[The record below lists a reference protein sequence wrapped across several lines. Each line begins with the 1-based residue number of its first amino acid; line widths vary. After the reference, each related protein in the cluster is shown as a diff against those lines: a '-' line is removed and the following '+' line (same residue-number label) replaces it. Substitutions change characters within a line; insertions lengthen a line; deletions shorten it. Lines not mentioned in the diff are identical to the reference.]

1 MKTGLLHV
9 LLLRGTHMASMQSL
23 NLPELSCGPSRKS
36 PGTPSESHLR
46 NRIKEGKPWNHK
58 DRNRVNPN
66 CFWKKTEA
74 FSHYFPHCLKCF
86 SLSARLRNTIMI
98 ETAQPLTTK
107 LMGGPD
113 HSQSSKKALTFS
125 KTPEMLACLHPTSI
139 DGHGDKA
146 RSVKFDPP
154 TMHPRPIKCSYFP
167 KQWQSKDSFASS
179 HSCHGQHHEC
189 VANDSILY
197 VTHVVCPN
205 GKKCITCIPKLR
217 NSRWLAQNCRPG

>member
-1 MKTGLLHV
+1 MKSAVKTGLLHV
-9 LLLRGTHMASMQSL
+9 LLLRFLSWDTHGHSLRPLQSGPRLHKPLVKGMQSL

-36 PGTPSESHLR
+36 RGTPSESHLR
-46 NRIKEGKPWNHK
+46 NRINEGKPWNHK

-74 FSHYFPHCLKCF
+74 FSHYFLHCLKCF
-86 SLSARLRNTIMI
+86 SLSVRLRNTIMI

-139 DGHGDKA
+139 DGHGDKS
-146 RSVKFDPP
+146 RSVKFEPP
-154 TMHPRPIKCSYFP
+154 TVHPRPIKYCSYFS

-189 VANDSILY
+189 VANDSI
-197 VTHVVCPN
+197 
-205 GKKCITCIPKLR
+205 
-217 NSRWLAQNCRPG
+217 